1 VAISG
6 HGTIKEEILMQT
18 VEKHTNARRC
28 RMADEPED
36 FQRLGLD
43 PESVGAWEDG
53 LRTDTGPG
61 SYEWWY
67 FDAHLD
73 DGSSLVIMFNTKNP
87 MTPHRPL
94 EPTVSVQLNRP
105 GAEPLTFER
114 HASAE
119 EFNASKDSCDV
130 CIAGNRFLGDLHH
143 YEIHVAHEDT
153 TIDVELTAQVRPWRK
168 GAGRVYFGENDDH
181 FFAWL
186 ASVPQGSVS
195 VQLSVGGH
203 TERLTG
209 IGYHDHN
216 WGDAAMPR
224 LMNHWYWGRAQ
235 AGPYSIIASYMTA
248 EHKYGNAEIPTFLV
262 TKGET
267 IVAANAD
274 KVRFHL
280 EGIHTDEHSGKPVG
294 DVVVY
299 EYDDGQDRYRVSF
312 HRAETIMDRKLIDEV
327 SGLKHV
333 LARLKGFDGA
343 YLRFTGTVQLEHYV
357 RGNKV
362 EDVSDHG
369 IWELMYFGRTSSA
382 HQWAQPS

>member
-1 VAISG
+1 
-6 HGTIKEEILMQT
+6 MQT
-18 VEKHTNARRC
+18 IGTRTNARLC
-28 RMADEPED
+28 RLADEPED
-36 FQRLGLD
+36 YRRLGLD
-43 PESVGAWEDG
+43 PETVELWEDG
-53 LRTDTGPG
+53 LRTDPGPG

-87 MTPHRPL
+87 MAPDRPAD
-94 EPTVSVQLNRP
+94 PNVSVQLNRP
-105 GAEPLTFER
+105 GAGPLAFAL

-119 EFNASKDSCDV
+119 QFYGSKEGCDV
-130 CIAGNRFLGDLHH
+130 RVADNWFRGDLHY
-143 YEIHVAHEDT
+143 YEIHVAHEGT
-153 TIDVELTAQVRPWRK
+153 TIDVQLTAQVRPWRK
-168 GAGRVYFGENDDH
+168 GAGRVYFGENDEH

-186 ASVPQGSVS
+186 ASVPQGTVS
-195 VQLSVGGH
+195 VQLDNGGR
-203 TERLTG
+203 TELLTG

-216 WGDAAMPR
+216 WGDVAMPK

-235 AGPYSIIASYMTA
+235 AGPYSIIASYSTA
-248 EHKYGNAEIPTFLV
+248 ERKYGAAEIPTFLL

-267 IVAANAD
+267 IVADDAE

-280 EGIHTDEHSGKPVG
+280 EDVHIDEHSGKPVG

-299 EYDDGQDRYRVSF
+299 DYDDGQDRYRVSF
-312 HRAETIMDRKLIDEV
+312 HRAKTIMDRKLVDEI

-343 YLRFTGTVQLEHYV
+343 YLRFTGTVQLEHFV
-357 RGNKV
+357 NGDKI

-369 IWELMYFGRTSSA
+369 IWELMYFGRTPSDNKSA
-382 HQWAQPS
+382 EEG

>member
-1 VAISG
+1 
-6 HGTIKEEILMQT
+6 MQI

-105 GAEPLTFER
+105 GAEALTFER

-130 CIAGNRFLGDLHH
+130 CIADNRFRGDLHH

-168 GAGRVYFGENDDH
+168 GAGRVYFGENDEH
-181 FFAWL
+181 FFAVVGVGATGERVRAAERRWSHRT
-186 ASVPQGSVS
+186 AHGHRVPRP
-195 VQLSVGGH
+195 QL
-203 TERLTG
+203 
-209 IGYHDHN
+209 
-216 WGDAAMPR
+216 
-224 LMNHWYWGRAQ
+224 GRRSDAQ
-235 AGPYSIIASYMTA
+235 AHEP
-248 EHKYGNAEIPTFLV
+248 LV
-262 TKGET
+262 LG
-267 IVAANAD
+267 
-274 KVRFHL
+274 
-280 EGIHTDEHSGKPVG
+280 
-294 DVVVY
+294 
-299 EYDDGQDRYRVSF
+299 
-312 HRAETIMDRKLIDEV
+312 
-327 SGLKHV
+327 
-333 LARLKGFDGA
+333 
-343 YLRFTGTVQLEHYV
+343 
-357 RGNKV
+357 
-362 EDVSDHG
+362 
-369 IWELMYFGRTSSA
+369 
-382 HQWAQPS
+382 

>member
-1 VAISG
+1 
-6 HGTIKEEILMQT
+6 MQT
-18 VEKHTNARRC
+18 LEEHTNSRLC
-28 RMADEPED
+28 RLADEPED

-43 PESVGAWEDG
+43 PKSVGAWEDG
-53 LRTDTGPG
+53 LRTDPGPG

-73 DGSSLVIMFNTKNP
+73 DGSSLVITFNTKNP

-105 GAEPLTFER
+105 GAKALTFSCP
-114 HASAE
+114 ASAE
-119 EFNASKDSCDV
+119 QFSASKDSCDV
-130 CIAGNRFLGDLHH
+130 RVADNRFRGDLHH
-143 YEIHVAHEDT
+143 YEIHVAYEDA
-153 TIDVELTAQVRPWRK
+153 TIDVELTSQARPWRK
-168 GAGRVYFGENDDH
+168 GAGRLYFGENDEH

-186 ASVPQGSVS
+186 ASVPQGTVS
-195 VQLSVGGH
+195 VQLSNGGR

-216 WGDAAMPR
+216 WGDVAMPW

-235 AGPYSIIASYMTA
+235 AGPYSIIASYITA
-248 EHKYGNAEIPTFLV
+248 ERKYGDVEVPTFLV

-267 IVAANAD
+267 IVAEDSA

-280 EGIHTDEHSGKPVG
+280 EGVHLDEYSGKPIG

-299 EYDDGQDRYRVSF
+299 DYDDGRDRYRVSF

-327 SGLKHV
+327 SGLKHL

-343 YLRFTGTVQLEHYV
+343 YLRFTGTVQLEHYI
-357 RGNKV
+357 GGTKV

-369 IWELMYFGRTSSA
+369 IWELMYFGRTTLDA
-382 HQWAQPS
+382 KWAEQS